1 MKMAPTNYE
10 TKAWRRRF
18 GKFARK
24 RGKGAR
30 AALKKKEYKAF
41 RVVSQNT
48 EYYSITDL

>member
-1 MKMAPTNYE
+1 MKMTTTNYE

-24 RGKGAR
+24 KGNGAK
-30 AALKKKEYKAF
+30 AALESHEYKAF